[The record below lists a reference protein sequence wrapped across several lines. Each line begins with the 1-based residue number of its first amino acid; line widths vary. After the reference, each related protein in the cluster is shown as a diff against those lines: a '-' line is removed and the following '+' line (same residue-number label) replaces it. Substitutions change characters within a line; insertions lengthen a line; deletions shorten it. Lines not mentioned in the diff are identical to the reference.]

1 MSIRFHCADCGK
13 KLKAADD
20 QTGDHVECPG
30 CGAELLVPD
39 AGGPVKAEEAYDP
52 DEQAAD
58 DVPVSFHQHAK
69 EEGELVDMT
78 AMVDIVFFLLIFFM
92 VTSVQSLQAALEM
105 PQADPQQS
113 KDTGPPAESEGADD
127 AVTVRIDRD
136 NSVWVDDVE
145 APSRQ
150 ELIALLREAHD
161 ERGAVDLII
170 MPSEEA
176 ACDKLVMAIDA
187 APASGMQSVR
197 FVALPDDGS

>member
-20 QTGDHVECPG
+20 QMGDRVECPG

-39 AGGPVKAEEAYDP
+39 AGGTSSREQP
-52 DEQAAD
+52 DDANEQAAD
-58 DVPVSFHQHAK
+58 DVPVSFFSPPK
-69 EEGELVDMT
+69 EVGELVDMT

-92 VTSVQSLQAALEM
+92 VTSVQSLQASLEM

-113 KDTGPPAESEGADD
+113 KAGQPAESEGADD
-127 AVTVRIDRD
+127 VVTVRIDRD

-150 ELIALLREAHD
+150 ELISLLREAHD
-161 ERGAVDLII
+161 ERGALQLII

-176 ACDKLVMAIDA
+176 VCDKIVMAIDA

-197 FVALPDDGS
+197 FVALPDDGT